1 VAGNT
6 KLREQC
12 RGERAHRALHA
23 VRLSNGVFPMRV
35 TGGRLGGR
43 RLVAAPPGVRPTAD
57 RVREALF
64 ARLPDLAGVRVL
76 DLYAGT
82 GALGIE
88 ALSRGAQ
95 LAVFVERSHASLIAL
110 RRNLSALGLDDR
122 ARVMRGDVRGALR
135 RLAREELR
143 FELVLADPPYAD
155 RDVALPLGLL
165 VSGGL
170 LAPDATVVV
179 ERSRRHPLPEVEGLV
194 SHESRRYGDTALE
207 WLAVEGLAVEG
218 LGAGDAAPAERRGE
232 PDA

>member
-1 VAGNT
+1 
-6 KLREQC
+6 
-12 RGERAHRALHA
+12 
-23 VRLSNGVFPMRV
+23 MRV
-35 TGGRLGGR
+35 TGGQLGGR

-64 ARLPDLAGVRVL
+64 ARLPDLAGVHVL

-110 RRNLSALGLDDR
+110 RRNLQTLELDAR
-122 ARVMRGDVRGALR
+122 ARVLRGDACGVLR
-135 RLAREELR
+135 RLAREDLR
-143 FELVLADPPYAD
+143 FELVLADLPYAD
-155 RDVALPLGLL
+155 RDVALPLRLL

-179 ERSRRHPLPEVEGLV
+179 ERSRRHPLPAVEGLV
-194 SHESRRYGDTALE
+194 SHESRRYGDTELE
-207 WLAVEGLAVEG
+207 WL
-218 LGAGDAAPAERRGE
+218 GAGSATPAERRGE